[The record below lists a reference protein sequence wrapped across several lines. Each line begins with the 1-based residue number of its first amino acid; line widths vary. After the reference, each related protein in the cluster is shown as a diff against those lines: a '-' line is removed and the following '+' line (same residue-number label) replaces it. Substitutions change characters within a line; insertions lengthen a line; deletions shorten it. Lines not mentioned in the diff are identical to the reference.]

1 MGLNFS
7 HPQYPEGAQSKS
19 SQDNGELEG
28 YNYEEAFA
36 FAQKVYPALK
46 RYFRFELKGKENL
59 PAEPFLMVGNHSG
72 GVLCIDSYLLAA
84 QYILWGKK
92 PFLRFLVHDA
102 LILLTQMRI
111 GKILKSGGAIRADY
125 NNALKALQS
134 GFSVLVYPGGEQE
147 NNRPFWR
154 RHEVDFL
161 GHTGYIHLALQARTP
176 IVPVVSIGAHETL
189 IILGQWKGPDIT
201 EKIASI
207 LGLDAQGLSKYKP
220 RTNPISLALPW
231 GISFGHLPFLPLPAQ
246 ITTEILPPID
256 ISSYPP
262 EAAEDSNVIGYL
274 DRMVRGYLQIALDR
288 LAKDRIPFVGARSSI
303 FQAKKQK
310 MR

>member
-1 MGLNFS
+1 MELNFS
-7 HPQYPEGAQSKS
+7 HSQYSDGGS
-19 SQDNGELEG
+19 SFQDNQELEG
-28 YNYEEAFA
+28 YNYEEALA
-36 FAQKVYPALK
+36 FARKVYPALK
-46 RYFRFELKGKENL
+46 KYFRFQLKGQENL
-59 PAEPFLMVGNHSG
+59 PSQPFLMVGNHSG

-147 NNRPFWR
+147 NNRPFRR
-154 RHEVDFL
+154 RHEVDFF
-161 GHTGYIHLALQARTP
+161 GHMGYIHLALQARAP

-189 IILGQWKGPDIT
+189 IILGQWKGPDIPDIMQ
-201 EKIASI
+201 KIASI
-207 LGLDAQGLSKYKP
+207 LGLDTQGLDKYKP

-231 GISFGHLPFLPLPAQ
+231 GISLGHLPFLPLPAQ

-262 EAAEDSNVIGYL
+262 EAADDPKVVGYL
-274 DRMVRGYLQIALDR
+274 DRMARGYLQMALDR
-288 LAKDRIPFVGARSSI
+288 LAKDRIPFIGAKSSI
-303 FQAKKQK
+303 FQARK
-310 MR
+310 